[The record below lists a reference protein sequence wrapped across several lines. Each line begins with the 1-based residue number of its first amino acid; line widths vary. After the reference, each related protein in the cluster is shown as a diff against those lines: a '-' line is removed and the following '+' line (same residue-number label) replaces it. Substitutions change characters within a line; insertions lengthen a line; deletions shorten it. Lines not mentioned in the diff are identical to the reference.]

1 MIEDIEIFVPGF
13 QPSYFIICSLPLMT
27 VTIEIRQKQINPRNM
42 TNANIEYMSA
52 LRAFKIT
59 FFVLFK

>member
-13 QPSYFIICSLPLMT
+13 QSSYFIIYSLPLMN
-27 VTIEIRQKQINPRNM
+27 VTIEIRRKLINPRNM
-42 TNANIEYMSA
+42 KNANIEYMSA

-59 FFVLFK
+59 CFVLFK